1 MWANSYHCDAAKGY
15 ICDEKVINNT
25 FSVSV
30 SEVENQSTIQ
40 ACVEGTFTFS
50 AEGDHGIRCKQTQ
63 SKT

>member
-1 MWANSYHCDAAKGY
+1 MWADSYHCDAAKGY

-40 ACVEGTFTFS
+40 ACVEEIFTLS
-50 AEGDHGIRCKQTQ
+50 AEGEDDISCKVTQ